1 MCINI
6 YIYVHNI
13 QHVNAALAQSC
24 FCASVFVSP
33 IASVLLHLFL
43 QLSHTALAAL
53 C

>member
-1 MCINI
+1 MCNNI

-13 QHVNAALAQSC
+13 QHVNATLAQSC
-24 FCASVFVSP
+24 FCASPLVSP

-43 QLSHTALAAL
+43 QLSHAALAAL